1 MGLKSF
7 VDKQYVMLNLLVG
20 YCVHLVCLGF
30 CNFPSSEILSK
41 KLMKDVNCSIMG
53 DEFLLDCGAKFQ
65 R

>member
-1 MGLKSF
+1 MH
-7 VDKQYVMLNLLVG
+7 LLD
-20 YCVHLVCLGF
+20 
-30 CNFPSSEILSK
+30 ILSILSVSGSVTFLPLNYSQK